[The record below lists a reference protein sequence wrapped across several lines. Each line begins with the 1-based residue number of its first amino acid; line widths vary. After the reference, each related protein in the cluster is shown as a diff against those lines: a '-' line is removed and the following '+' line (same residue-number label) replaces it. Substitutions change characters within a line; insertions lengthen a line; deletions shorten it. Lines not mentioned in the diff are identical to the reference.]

1 MAEPAKID
9 ANDWTYWA
17 SALNGE
23 FIEDLIQRSQP
34 QSGFYRDRSK
44 RAVAIWRDETGT
56 LLCSV
61 TDGYCPRHADEIDEL
76 FGFVLRT
83 PITRELFMHIKD
95 GGAWP
100 EDVQMPERGA
110 ATRGF
115 GDNSQSL
122 PPHELLAAQ
131 INDMIDEAGKWLE
144 SIGGKVASQ
153 EHADKAANFAGAFGE
168 LEKEADKY
176 RKNEKEPHDKAAKA
190 VQTKWLPVIEL
201 ADEKKTWLKKEFEK
215 FALAEKHRR
224 QEEAKRIAEENRKAA
239 EEAARLAAEMAPF
252 GMDAPTAPVIEEPA
266 PVKNV
271 AAGTRGTR
279 VALKTRVDYVVTDLP
294 AFSAHLAAFENP
306 PPEFMEACRKI
317 ANRLGSAGAN
327 PPGVEKRVTEFAA

>member
-1 MAEPAKID
+1 MAEIAKID

-17 SALNGE
+17 SALNGN
-23 FIEDLIQRSQP
+23 FIEDLIQRGNP

-44 RAVAIWRDETGT
+44 RAVAIWRDDSGA

-83 PITRELFMHIKD
+83 PITRELFMHVKN

-100 EDVQMPERGA
+100 EDVQMPERG
-110 ATRGF
+110 T
-115 GDNSQSL
+115 GDNSRSL
-122 PPHELLAAQ
+122 PLHELLAAQ
-131 INDMIDEAGKWLE
+131 INDMIDEARKWLE
-144 SIGGKVASQ
+144 SIGGKVESQ

-168 LEKEADKY
+168 LEKQADKA
-176 RKNEKEPHDKAAKA
+176 RKDEKEPHDKAAKA
-190 VQTKWLPVIEL
+190 VQAKWLPVIDL
-201 ADEKKTWLKKEFEK
+201 AAEKKTWLKKEFEK
-215 FALAEKHRR
+215 FALTEKRR
-224 QEEAKRIAEENRKAA
+224 REEEARRAAEEQRKAA
-239 EEAARLAAEMAPF
+239 EEAARAAAENGEQPPAP
-252 GMDAPTAPVIEEPA
+252 PPIEEPA
-266 PVKNV
+266 AVKNV

-294 AFSAHLAAFENP
+294 EFSAHLAALDNP
-306 PPEFMEACRKI
+306 PPEFLEACRKI
-317 ANRLGSAGAN
+317 ANRLGAAGAN